1 MDVGYLWMSL
11 QKFRN
16 YEVIGWSHL
25 WLMSWNT
32 LFVEPYLDSQRM
44 IRARQM
50 IRAEPKEPKMN
61 QAVLKAEAR
70 VSKQN
75 HFNEEG
81 LVMGVIYGKGVESS
95 AIKLEAAALNAIIDA
110 KGPNAEVE
118 VELQGVTMKGFIK
131 EVKRSVMGQAVT
143 HVDIQ
148 IVG

>member
-1 MDVGYLWMSL
+1 
-11 QKFRN
+11 
-16 YEVIGWSHL
+16 
-25 WLMSWNT
+25 
-32 LFVEPYLDSQRM
+32 
-44 IRARQM
+44 
-50 IRAEPKEPKMN
+50 MN

>member
-50 IRAEPKEPKMN
+50 IRAEPKEPKIN